1 MRLGFTP
8 CSESFAFEPTVQVR
22 SIPSQTGLHFVP
34 SVRKS
39 ASCSFAFNGTHLPFP
54 LTKTIHWIVFVRQSA
69 LCSLARLGLF
79 GYPAPYFALK
89 FYQTSTAQSEH
100 WMLRVPLRSTLPK
113 IRLLDLL
120 HARGVSPTSYRS
132 VGSTRSQSGLSSV
145 RKSAS
150 CSFAF
155 NRTSDFL
162 FTSFACSKESSSAL
176 SSLAL
181 RAAGVA
187 AVQTDKAAFCHLYRI
202 AAFRTGYCLNFA

>member
-1 MRLGFTP
+1 M
-8 CSESFAFEPTVQVR
+8 
-22 SIPSQTGLHFVP
+22 
-34 SVRKS
+34 
-39 ASCSFAFNGTHLPFP
+39 
-54 LTKTIHWIVFVRQSA
+54 
-69 LCSLARLGLF
+69 RLGLF

-132 VGSTRSQSGLSSV
+132 VGSTRSQTGLHFVPSV

-155 NRTSDFL
+155 NGTHLPFPLTKTIHWIVFVRQ
-162 FTSFACSKESSSAL
+162 SAL
-176 SSLAL
+176 SSLAPL
-181 RAAGVA
+181 GFASCSRG
-187 AVQTDKAAFCHLYRI
+187 I
-202 AAFRTGYCLNFA
+202 AYELSLCRLNPLAIRTIVRPQIRYEQPE